1 MTNKYK
7 LSDLAKDFNMT
18 SKALSAIVLELTGEE
33 KKSGATLNETEI
45 EMVFNKLSLDN
56 EVKSFDG
63 YFATGDA
70 ARQKAK
76 EDREN
81 EKNKKLAEQMAILE
95 QLKAA
100 AAAQNGEKTEEK
112 KPEPKKA
119 EVKSEAPK
127 KDKPKKEEPKKEE
140 PKKEV
145 KKEEPK
151 KEHKPSDPN
160 PFVSKKKDKVA
171 GEAPKRGRTAPE
183 PR

>member
-18 SKALSAIVLELTGEE
+18 SKALSAVVLELTGEE

-45 EMVFNKLSLDN
+45 EMVFNRLSLDN

-100 AAAQNGEKTEEK
+100 AAAQKGGKAEEKEANPPKTETK
-112 KPEPKKA
+112 KEAPKKA
-119 EVKSEAPK
+119 E
-127 KDKPKKEEPKKEE
+127 
-140 PKKEV
+140 
-145 KKEEPK
+145 
-151 KEHKPSDPN
+151 
-160 PFVSKKKDKVA
+160 
-171 GEAPKRGRTAPE
+171 
-183 PR
+183 

>member
-18 SKALSAIVLELTGEE
+18 SKALSAVVLKLTGEE

-45 EMVFNKLSLDN
+45 EMVFNRLSLDN

-100 AAAQNGEKTEEK
+100 AAAQNGEKAEEK
-112 KPEPKKA
+112 KPEPVRVETKKEAPKKA
-119 EVKSEAPK
+119 EEKKSEPKKEEVKTEAPK

-140 PKKEV
+140 PKKE
-145 KKEEPK
+145 EPK
-151 KEHKPSDPN
+151 KE
-160 PFVSKKKDKVA
+160 VKK
-171 GEAPKRGRTAPE
+171 E
-183 PR
+183 